1 MLLIDFSRIMQRYS
15 FSSNISSPDKNKKPN
30 SQTHTQSAADAA
42 LVLFHRD
49 SLDGTEFTDGHLAGI
64 ALVIDLAGAAAAH
77 LELATIDVTAHRS
90 RAHDATRDIGRL
102 HFVGLYFARA
112 HQSQ

>member
-49 SLDGTEFTDGHLAGI
+49 SLDGTQFTDGHLAGC
-64 ALVIDLAGAAAAH
+64 AFVIDFTRATTAH
-77 LELATIDVTAHRS
+77 LELATIDVTAH
-90 RAHDATRDIGRL
+90 
-102 HFVGLYFARA
+102 
-112 HQSQ
+112 